1 MFRVLIACEES
12 QAVLKEVLKLGHDDI
27 VAYSCDILPCSGGL
41 EEYHIQSDVRQVLTY
56 FKYDMV
62 IAFPPCT
69 HLAVS
74 GARHFEKKRED
85 GRQREAIEFFK
96 FLYDLPCKYKM
107 IENPVNIIGS
117 DYIAKWFPELNTMR
131 TANQYIQ
138 PYEYGDPYRK
148 KTGIWLFNLPK
159 LKPTNIVEPKLVYY
173 TKKNGRLTSYSA
185 NMSSGFKQ
193 EERSKVRSKT
203 YPGIA
208 HAIATQLVEY
218 AYNREVTT

>member
-12 QAVLKEVLKLGHDDI
+12 QAVLKEILKLGYKDI
-27 VAYSCDILPCSGGL
+27 LAYSCDVLPCSGGL
-41 EEYHIQSDVRQVLTY
+41 EDYHIQADVRDVLNY
-56 FKYDMV
+56 YEYDMV

-96 FLYDLPCKYKM
+96 FIYDLPCRYKM

-117 DYIAKWFPELNTMR
+117 DYIAKWYPELNKMR
-131 TANQYIQ
+131 TADQYIQ

-148 KTGIWLFNLPK
+148 KTGLWLFNLPK
-159 LKPTNIVEPKLVYY
+159 LKPTNIVTPNIVSYGNKTFSADYGIC
-173 TKKNGRLTSYSA
+173 KNGGL
-185 NMSSGFKQ
+185 
-193 EERSKVRSKT
+193 RSKT

-218 AYNREVTT
+218 AYQREGNINECKNLF